1 MPMLLDKDTDL
12 EIIQSPLNYTGGK
25 FKLLPQILPLFPKNI
40 DVFVDLFCGG
50 ANVGVNVKSNRTI
63 LNDTDDNLTY
73 LFNMFKN
80 LGSDCLSLLDEI
92 IELME
97 KNSRLVQEQ
106 FYTFEMHMK
115 KLEYYRKQIEYEY
128 SLANYKESEY
138 EM

>member
-1 MPMLLDKDTDL
+1 MIHHPYSIYDAEVQLKEVQDSL
-12 EIIQSPLNYTGGK
+12 EL
-25 FKLLPQILPLFPKNI
+25 
-40 DVFVDLFCGG
+40 
-50 ANVGVNVKSNRTI
+50 
-63 LNDTDDNLTY
+63 
-73 LFNMFKN
+73 
-80 LGSDCLSLLDEI
+80 SDFASAKSLLDEI

-106 FYTFEMHMK
+106 FYAFEMHMK